1 MHFIQKNTTLLY
13 IFAFALQLILFSYY
27 LVNSLSITLPNYN
40 LFDGTAIYFNGHK
53 KIELLQYLISVVI
66 LGAYFLVLLILDKNL
81 NYKNRRYISCRFFS
95 IVHNKKILLI
105 AVFILIIVP
114 TIIFFVGRSFTGKL
128 LFQTLNL
135 FILVLLPFFAFWKH
149 LYNKTLYKHNKTL
162 YKQVSWFEKM
172 ALLITRDK
180 FLVLVI
186 FIGYLQLVYIFYDPI
201 ANKPKIINEYLNI
214 PEKTILHKNLIV
226 DNTEYFQKFFPS
238 SITFKGDI
246 SKPLNNVNCITATPE
261 SLKILTPSYK
271 DTTLFYH
278 KDKNIICVNGVF
290 DLNFFNDSNDDS
302 LWALLDNQQNRQR
315 ALDELN
321 LDSNDTKL
329 FLKANEFEVHWQIL
343 SRFMI
348 HHNSFVFIPVGEL
361 HDGKDINS
369 INAQYG
375 LGNII
380 LFDYILSKLDKISF
394 DNILRI
400 NYLAYFLYFAFFIG
414 VVYLITKNIL
424 WTSLLFILSLTFVNL
439 RGYDFLLLPPG
450 ESPWRHF
457 FDIFVLY
464 CLYKFGQSNKKIYWF
479 MALIFGI
486 LSIFMNPQIGIMIFM
501 AIIIATIFYTLY
513 FNIDKKF
520 FLLSSFVLVVI
531 GGGIFKLLSS
541 SDELSKYYIDGAIGF
556 PISFSEMLN
565 ILIIIVVT
573 YLMLWKIIRNYSSY
587 NNYLFLVFLVIYSQE
602 LILYVVW
609 HFDINGFKA
618 RAFIYILT
626 LGLLL
631 FYLRH
636 YFLEKLNRNVLI
648 TIGVLIGIFYLNSA
662 GSVIRSKK
670 KYEKIFATHQTYQW
684 NFARANIIST
694 MNPKY
699 FADAVRIIEYYSPN
713 NKGIY
718 IISEYDNILPFLA
731 KKYSLM
737 PFFDLKW
744 YIMTNNELIKC
755 MNSIKKNKPQY
766 LYVDTNID
774 RNLNNEIIDSK
785 WSKVGYLNEES
796 RWRVERLKLLNK
808 IFQSVKSNYELV
820 EVSALISVYKRKDVK

>member
-1 MHFIQKNTTLLY
+1 MRFIQKNITLLY

-40 LFDGTAIYFNGHK
+40 LFDGVAIYFNGHK

-66 LGAYFLVLLILDKNL
+66 LGIYFLVLLILDKNL
-81 NYKNRRYISCRFFS
+81 NYTTRRYVSYQFSS

-105 AVFILIIVP
+105 AIFILIIVP
-114 TIIFFVGRSFTGKL
+114 TILFFVGKSFTGKL

-135 FILVLLPFFAFWKH
+135 FLLVLLPFFAFWKH
-149 LYNKTLYKHNKTL
+149 FYNKTL
-162 YKQVSWFEKM
+162 YKQVSWFENITLPVKRDNFFI
-172 ALLITRDK
+172 LLI
-180 FLVLVI
+180 L
-186 FIGYLQLVYIFYDPI
+186 IGYLQLVYIFYDPI
-201 ANKPKIINEYLNI
+201 VNKPKIINEYLNI
-214 PEKTILHKNLIV
+214 PEKTIIDKNLIV
-226 DNTEYFQKFFPS
+226 DNTEYIQTKFPS

-246 SKPLNNVNCITATPE
+246 SKSLNDANCITATPK
-261 SLKILTPSYK
+261 SLNMFRPSFE
-271 DTTLFYH
+271 DNIIFYND
-278 KDKNIICVNGVF
+278 DKNITCVNGLL
-290 DLNFFNDSNDDS
+290 DLNNSNNDT
-302 LWALLDNQQNRQR
+302 LYALLENQENRQR
-315 ALDELN
+315 ALDVLDLDVN
-321 LDSNDTKL
+321 DTKFLDSNK
-329 FLKANEFEVHWQIL
+329 FEVHWQIL

-375 LGNII
+375 LGNVI
-380 LFDYILSKLDKISF
+380 LFDYILSNIDQISF

-400 NYLAYFLYFAFFIG
+400 NYIAYFLYFAFFIG

-424 WTSLLFILSLTFVNL
+424 WTSLIFILSLTFINL

-486 LSIFMNPQIGIMIFM
+486 LSIFMNPQIGIMIFI

-513 FNIDKKF
+513 SNSDKKF
-520 FLLSSFVLVVI
+520 FLLSSFILVVI
-531 GGGIFKLLSS
+531 GGSIFKLLSS
-541 SDELSKYYIDGAIGF
+541 SDELSKYYIDGVIGF
-556 PISFSEMLN
+556 PISFSEMLK
-565 ILIIIVVT
+565 ILIVIVIT
-573 YLMLWKIIRNYSSY
+573 YLMLWKIIRNHLSY

-602 LILYVVW
+602 LVLYVVW

-648 TIGVLIGIFYLNSA
+648 AMGVLIGIFYLNSA
-662 GSVIRSKK
+662 KTVFKSKK
-670 KYEKIFATHQTYQW
+670 EYEKIFVTHQTYQW
-684 NFARANIIST
+684 NFDRANFIST

-699 FADAVRIIEYYSPN
+699 FADAVSTIEHYSYN
-713 NKGIY
+713 NRGIY

-744 YIMTNNELIKC
+744 YILTNNELIKC
-755 MNSIKKNKPQY
+755 INSIKENKPQY

-785 WSKVGYLNEES
+785 WPEVGYLNEES

-808 IFQSVKSNYELV
+808 IFQSVKSDYELV
-820 EVSALISVYKRKDVK
+820 EEGSLISVYKRKYVK